1 MAERQPPQL
10 SRRDA
15 RREFNERV
23 YGTNIPNV
31 KQKEAYAQSVASAE
45 KKGAALQAGFTPPTA
60 AATGDL
66 LKRRLELFKSME
78 GMGREK
84 ASELAEEAEGLQISK
99 SGFRQALNRI
109 PLTPAATATTP
120 ATTPATTATTL
131 TPPKTSSEQQ
141 ADNVFGT
148 PFAKPAIPPTP
159 AVDPKSR
166 EGQVATMLRT
176 IESESGKG
184 ESNADI
190 LRRLNEQRV
199 AQGQAPLRIKL
210 PTPTKTTSSVPSA
223 QQLLLESQARVRS
236 NAPMT
241 VGGVVIPQYSAAP
254 TPATTPTTSR
264 LPAATT
270 PVATTPVA
278 TTPVA
283 ATTTPAPTPKPALAR
298 LVDKTNAM
306 ADVARARLKTPYT
319 ERYDEGFTSF
329 DEMGRNVAKAGSD
342 AALYAKNLGSA
353 ATDSTKNLLR
363 YLQNLPDKTNAAT
376 DRLRSRFK

>member
-15 RREFNERV
+15 RREFNLRT

-31 KQKEAYAQSVASAE
+31 EEKRAIEAAQPSAA
-45 KKGAALQAGFTPPTA
+45 KKLAALEAGYTPPTA

-84 ASELAEEAEGLQISK
+84 AAELAEEAEGLQISK

-120 ATTPATTATTL
+120 KTTATTPATTATTPAVTSTL
-131 TPPKTSSEQQ
+131 TPPKTPSEQQ

-148 PFAKPAIPPTP
+148 QFAIPPTP

-166 EGQVATMLRT
+166 EGQVAAMLRT

-254 TPATTPTTSR
+254 TPATTPTAPR
-264 LPAATT
+264 LPVAPT
-270 PVATTPVA
+270 PTP
-278 TTPVA
+278 TPVA
-283 ATTTPAPTPKPALAR
+283 ATTTPAPTPKPAPAS
-298 LVDKTNAM
+298 LVDTTNAM
-306 ADVARARLKTPYT
+306 ADVARARLNTPYT
-319 ERYDEGFTSF
+319 ERYVEGFTSF
-329 DEMGRNVAKAGSD
+329 DEMGRNVAKAGR
-342 AALYAKNLGSA
+342 
-353 ATDSTKNLLR
+353 ATTDYTKNLLR
-363 YLQNLPDKTNAAT
+363 SLRALPEKTNAAT
-376 DRLRSRFK
+376 ERLRRSLNN

>member
-66 LKRRLELFKSME
+66 LKRRLELFKSMQDV
-78 GMGREK
+78 GREK
-84 ASELAEEAEGLQISK
+84 AAELAEEAEGLQISK

-109 PLTPAATATTP
+109 PLTPATTATTPAATATTPAATATTP
-120 ATTPATTATTL
+120 ATTATTPAVTSTL

-148 PFAKPAIPPTP
+148 QFAIPPTL

-166 EGQVATMLRT
+166 EGQVAAMLRT

-264 LPAATT
+264 LP
-270 PVATTPVA
+270 VATTPVA

-283 ATTTPAPTPKPALAR
+283 APAPTPKPAPAS
-298 LVDKTNAM
+298 LVDTTNAM
-306 ADVARARLKTPYT
+306 ADVARARLNTPYT
-319 ERYDEGFTSF
+319 ERYVEGFTSF
-329 DEMGRNVAKAGSD
+329 DEMGRNVAKA
-342 AALYAKNLGSA
+342 GSA

-363 YLQNLPDKTNAAT
+363 YLQNLPNKTNAAT
-376 DRLRSRFK
+376 DRLRSSFK

>member
-60 AATGDL
+60 EATGDL

-84 ASELAEEAEGLQISK
+84 AAELAEEAEGLQISK

-109 PLTPAATATTP
+109 PLTPATTATTP
-120 ATTPATTATTL
+120 ATTPATTATTPATTL
-131 TPPKTSSEQQ
+131 TPPKTPSEQQ

-184 ESNADI
+184 ESNAEI

-210 PTPTKTTSSVPSA
+210 TEPKKFSV
-223 QQLLLESQARVRS
+223 
-236 NAPMT
+236 
-241 VGGVVIPQYSAAP
+241 AP
-254 TPATTPTTSR
+254 T
-264 LPAATT
+264 L
-270 PVATTPVA
+270 
-278 TTPVA
+278 
-283 ATTTPAPTPKPALAR
+283 
-298 LVDKTNAM
+298 TNALFGGM
-306 ADVARARLKTPYT
+306 
-319 ERYDEGFTSF
+319 
-329 DEMGRNVAKAGSD
+329 
-342 AALYAKNLGSA
+342 
-353 ATDSTKNLLR
+353 
-363 YLQNLPDKTNAAT
+363 
-376 DRLRSRFK
+376 RFAPSGVK

>member
-60 AATGDL
+60 EATGDL

-84 ASELAEEAEGLQISK
+84 AAELAEEAEGLQISK

-109 PLTPAATATTP
+109 PLTPATTATTPAATATTP
-120 ATTPATTATTL
+120 ATTPATTATTPAVTSTL
-131 TPPKTSSEQQ
+131 TPPKTPSEQQ

-148 PFAKPAIPPTP
+148 QFAIPPTP

-166 EGQVATMLRT
+166 EGQVAAMLRT

-254 TPATTPTTSR
+254 TPATTPTASR
-264 LPAATT
+264 L

-283 ATTTPAPTPKPALAR
+283 APAPTPKPALAR
-298 LVDKTNAM
+298 LADKTNAM
-306 ADVARARLKTPYT
+306 ADVARARLNTPYT
-319 ERYDEGFTSF
+319 ERYVEGFTSF
-329 DEMGRNVAKAGSD
+329 DEMGRNVAKAGS
-342 AALYAKNLGSA
+342 A

-363 YLQNLPDKTNAAT
+363 YLRALPNKTNAAT
-376 DRLRSRFK
+376 DRLRSRLN